1 MILFF
6 YTLTMKL
13 NYIFQKGGINVRIL
27 FSLLGI
33 FVFSLVSLG
42 AATKI
47 STTLAHE
54 STVVPITP
62 ELRKKY
68 PIKPHHAK
76 LSLDCIHCHD
86 GQGTDPE
93 KFETIGD
100 EGCLACHGSK
110 QKVALRTGFMD
121 SFHTNPHNSF
131 HDGLKYHCDDCH
143 QVHQPSKNSCLEC
156 HEKELPNWMKKVTP

>member
-6 YTLTMKL
+6 YTLSMKL
-13 NYIFQKGGINVRIL
+13 KYIFKKGGSKVRIL
-27 FSLLGI
+27 FSFLGI
-33 FVFSLVSLG
+33 FFFSLVSLG
-42 AATKI
+42 AANKI
-47 STTLAHE
+47 SAPDTNE
-54 STVVPITP
+54 STVVTITS
-62 ELRKKY
+62 ELREKY

-76 LSLDCIHCHD
+76 LSLDCIHCHE
-86 GQGTDPE
+86 GQGKDPE
-93 KFETIGD
+93 KFEFIGD

-143 QVHQPSKNSCLEC
+143 QVHQPSKNSCFEC